1 MLYTIR
7 KHLKQFD
14 LKLLKLNVHTKNRLL
29 FLSVKTLRDIIVILS
44 KNLHKYSRST
54 IILSNNKHLKYQ
66 IDKNECRV
74 QIQFWFCVNW

>member
-14 LKLLKLNVHTKNRLL
+14 LKLLKLNVYTKKRLL
-29 FLSVKTLRDIIVILS
+29 FLSVKTLSS

-66 IDKNECRV
+66 VDRQK
-74 QIQFWFCVNW
+74 